1 MTTTKIR
8 IYVTS
13 ALNGYSRVIE
23 VEAWGMAAAG
33 NMPPTV
39 SITSPTEGASFAAPA
54 NTTISAIA
62 NDNDGTVTSVAFYAN
77 GTLIGTDASSP
88 YSVPWNNVSAGNYT
102 LTAVATDNDGAT
114 TTSSAVHV
122 SVVVN
127 APPTVAITSPGDSAS
142 FNAPATITLLANAG
156 DTDGTVQ
163 QVAFFA
169 NGQPIG
175 TDTSSP
181 YSIAWTSVAAGNY
194 TLTAVAT
201 DNQGS
206 TTTSAAV
213 NISVTAVPG
222 RMNMALA
229 TNGGTAL
236 ASSTYSLSYPASGT
250 INGDRKGLNW
260 GAGGAWCDGTS
271 NTWPDWLEVDF
282 DGLKTIDEVDV
293 FSMQDSYRTPSEPT
307 PSMTFGAYG
316 LKAFQVQYWNGS
328 AWVDVPGGAVANNN
342 LVWRQVQFAAVT
354 TSKIRILVTNALNF
368 YSRVMEIEAWGV
380 AAQEPKSST
389 IDKR

>member
-1 MTTTKIR
+1 M
-8 IYVTS
+8 
-13 ALNGYSRVIE
+13 
-23 VEAWGMAAAG
+23 
-33 NMPPTV
+33 
-39 SITSPTEGASFAAPA
+39 
-54 NTTISAIA
+54 
-62 NDNDGTVTSVAFYAN
+62 TSVAFYAN
-77 GTLIGTDASSP
+77 GTLIGTDTSSP
-88 YSVPWNNVSAGNYT
+88 YSVPWNNVAAGNYT

-142 FNAPATITLLANAG
+142 FNAPATITVLANAG

-307 PSMTFGAYG
+307 PSMTFANYG
-316 LKAFQVQYWNGS
+316 LQ
-328 AWVDVPGGAVANNN
+328 DVSGAGTGTARRGWTF
-342 LVWRQVQFAAVT
+342 LAARLRT
-354 TSKIRILVTNALNF
+354 TT
-368 YSRVMEIEAWGV
+368 WCGV
-380 AAQEPKSST
+380 SCSSQP
-389 IDKR
+389 

>member
-1 MTTTKIR
+1 MPWTG
-8 IYVTS
+8 V
-13 ALNGYSRVIE
+13 
-23 VEAWGMAAAG
+23 AAG
-33 NMPPTV
+33 
-39 SITSPTEGASFAAPA
+39 S
-54 NTTISAIA
+54 
-62 NDNDGTVTSVAFYAN
+62 
-77 GTLIGTDASSP
+77 
-88 YSVPWNNVSAGNYT
+88 YT

-122 SVVVN
+122 AVVVN
-127 APPTVAITSPGDSAS
+127 APPTVAIASPGEGAT
-142 FNAPATITLLANAG
+142 FTAPATITVLANAG

-175 TDTSSP
+175 TDTTSP
-181 YSIAWTSVAAGNY
+181 YSIAWTNVTAGTY

-206 TTTSAAV
+206 TATSAAV
-213 NISVTAVPG
+213 HITVTAVTG

-236 ASSTYSLSYPASGT
+236 ASSTYTSNYPASGT

-271 NTWPDWLEVDF
+271 NSWPDWLEVDF
-282 DGLKTIDEVDV
+282 DGLKSIDEVDV

-307 PSMTFGAYG
+307 PTMTFAFYG

-328 AWVDVPGGAVANNN
+328 AWVDVPGGGVANNN
-342 LVWRQVQFAAVT
+342 LVWRQVTFAAVT
-354 TSKIRILVTNALNF
+354 TSKIRILVTSALNA

-380 AAQEPKSST
+380 PAQAPATTSYSLSTVSGSTRAARREG
-389 IDKR
+389 R

>member
-1 MTTTKIR
+1 M
-8 IYVTS
+8 
-13 ALNGYSRVIE
+13 
-23 VEAWGMAAAG
+23 
-33 NMPPTV
+33 
-39 SITSPTEGASFAAPA
+39 
-54 NTTISAIA
+54 
-62 NDNDGTVTSVAFYAN
+62 
-77 GTLIGTDASSP
+77 
-88 YSVPWNNVSAGNYT
+88 
-102 LTAVATDNDGAT
+102 
-114 TTSSAVHV
+114 
-122 SVVVN
+122 
-127 APPTVAITSPGDSAS
+127 AITSPGDSAS
-142 FNAPATITLLANAG
+142 FNAPATITVLANAG

-181 YSIAWTSVAAGNY
+181 YSVAWTSVAAGNY

-354 TSKIRILVTNALNF
+354 TSKIRILVTSALNF

-380 AAQEPKSST
+380 AAQEPKPST